1 VYNLFLNLKL
11 TKKMKKYLV
20 IGISVTFFG
29 IFSANHSF
37 AKNPFSVVQQ
47 DSTQDAEVLLDKAV
61 ATQEAGNVEI
71 SMQSLQAG
79 TAALEKEA
87 NADKGSFKDKLLAQ
101 VGTFQ
106 KFAPMLKSG
115 LLKGDVLKKA
125 VNLVKMLLAAKRME
139 SLLGG
144 SNLLGSAGG
153 LTKNL
158 GLMKMGMSALGG
170 ESQDKLGGLLS
181 SAMSGV
187 GNLSKGGMAAKTAEP
202 AVKKQLGGILDFV
215 KGAI

>member
-1 VYNLFLNLKL
+1 
-11 TKKMKKYLV
+11 MKKYVVLAISAVILNVSAVNANVASATKLV
-20 IGISVTFFG
+20 FI
-29 IFSANHSF
+29 
-37 AKNPFSVVQQ
+37 Q
-47 DSTQDAEVLLDKAV
+47 DEAQEAEVFLDKAIE
-61 ATQEAGNVEI
+61 AEAAGNSEALLT
-71 SMQSLQAG
+71 SLNAG

-87 NADKGSFKDKLLAQ
+87 NADKGSFKDKLLSQ
-101 VGTFQ
+101 VGVLQ
-106 KFAPMLKSG
+106 KFAPMIKSG

-125 VNLVKMLLAAKRME
+125 INTVKMLLAAKRIEGM
-139 SLLGG
+139 LGG
-144 SNLLGSAGG
+144 SSLMGNASG

-158 GLMKMGMSALGG
+158 GLMKMGMGALGG

-187 GNLSKGGMAAKTAEP
+187 SGLSKGGMTAKAAEP

>member
-1 VYNLFLNLKL
+1 
-11 TKKMKKYLV
+11 MKKYLV
-20 IGISVTFFG
+20 IGISVTFLG
-29 IFSANHSF
+29 VFSTNNSYAENAF
-37 AKNPFSVVQQ
+37 PIIQQ
-47 DSTQDAEVLLDKAV
+47 DSTQDAEVLLDKAIV
-61 ATQEAGNVEI
+61 AQEAGNVEI
-71 SMQSLQAG
+71 SMQSLTAG

-87 NADKGSFKDKLLAQ
+87 SADKGSFKDKLLSQ
-101 VGTFQ
+101 VGTLQ

-115 LLKGDVLKKA
+115 LLKGDVFKKA
-125 VNLVKMLLAAKRME
+125 VNMIKMLLAAKRME
-139 SLLGG
+139 SMLGG
-144 SNLLGSAGG
+144 SSLLGNVGG

-158 GLMKMGMSALGG
+158 GLMKVGMSALGG

-187 GNLSKGGMAAKTAEP
+187 GNLSKGGMTAKAAEP